1 MVFDSKDLLKSH
13 SRDEANRCQVHPEQ
27 VLDGI
32 TPEAERLL
40 RSRKK
45 EYRGQSEP
53 ELWRKM
59 YRTLFPDEIV
69 PSPCKLALS
78 AFSLPFTMYCI
89 SLSDLN
95 SNQKLT

>member
-1 MVFDSKDLLKSH
+1 MVFNSEDLLTSH
-13 SRDEANRCQVHPEQ
+13 LRDEANRCQVQPKQ

-32 TPEAERLL
+32 TPKTESLL

-45 EYRGQSEP
+45 EYRVQSEP

-69 PSPCKLALS
+69 PSPCKLAISDLEI
-78 AFSLPFTMYCI
+78 FSLPFTNRR
-89 SLSDLN
+89 L
-95 SNQKLT
+95 